1 MNKYD
6 EFILVAPTDKIF
18 QHPETKESFYF
29 QGINTDVD
37 QVALFN
43 ANYEKHHSYKRRG
56 DMEEDPTF
64 KQLIPYTV
72 LVSTND
78 KATEHTYFV
87 YKRLSGGGE
96 ERLHNQYS
104 LGVGGHMNHIVSDN
118 FRENFFEN
126 YMRELTEELVLEDNQ
141 MQDQTPFLV
150 GYINDDQ
157 NEVGKVHL
165 GAVVMAQLPK
175 GLNVEVR
182 ETDTLEGMF
191 MTAEE
196 LREHADQF
204 ESWSQFVIKEID
216 SLTKT
221 FTSALFVAESLAE

>member
-1 MNKYD
+1 MSKYD
-6 EFILVAPTDKIF
+6 EIILVAPTEKIF
-18 QHPETKESFYF
+18 QHPETKESLYF

-37 QVALFN
+37 QTNLIN

-56 DMEEDPTF
+56 DMEEYPTF
-64 KQLIPYTV
+64 KQMIPYAV
-72 LVSTND
+72 LISTNEQET
-78 KATEHTYFV
+78 AYTYFV

-104 LGVGGHMNHIVSDN
+104 LGVGGHMNHIVADN

-126 YMRELTEELVLEDNQ
+126 YMRELTEELVLEGNQ

-165 GAVVMAQLPK
+165 GAVVMAALPK
-175 GLNVEVR
+175 NLKVEVR
-182 ETDTLEGMF
+182 ETDVLEGMF
-191 MTAEE
+191 MTADE
-196 LREHADQF
+196 LREHVDQF
-204 ESWSQFVIKEID
+204 ESWSQYVIKEID
-216 SLTKT
+216 TLTST
-221 FTSALFVAESLAE
+221 FTSAFFVAASLGE

>member
-1 MNKYD
+1 MKKYD
-6 EFILVAPTDKIF
+6 EVILVAPTDKIF

-37 QVALFN
+37 QIALFN
-43 ANYEKHHSYKRRG
+43 ENYEKYHSYKRRG

-64 KQLIPYTV
+64 KQMIPYAV

-78 KATEHTYFV
+78 KGNEYTYFV

-104 LGVGGHMNHIVSDN
+104 LGVGGHMNHIVADN

-126 YMRELTEELVLEDNQ
+126 YMRELTEELVLEGNQ

-165 GAVVMAQLPK
+165 GAVVMSHLPK
-175 GLNVEVR
+175 GLKVEVR

-191 MTAEE
+191 MTADE
-196 LREHADQF
+196 LRQHADQF

-221 FTSALFVAESLAE
+221 FTSALFVTEALGE